1 MQTASLEARCAADC
15 EHLLGR
21 VRQRFRRRYGVPA
34 EVVKEAIAVSGF
46 RIVSEEME
54 QESELGYCDAE
65 DRRVVILKDF
75 GLRLDCPWVAHRVLN
90 FTLAHE
96 LGHARLHAHLH
107 RAGEWEPHW
116 EDEATFYARVFLVPR
131 PMLMKRVEI
140 QRLLGS
146 RGALKSELWQ
156 HVLDLADLF
165 LVSGKFMAHTLD
177 AYGLIRFDSTTRW
190 IEVS

>member
-21 VRQRFRRRYGVPA
+21 VRKRFRRRYEVPA

-46 RIVSEEME
+46 RIVSEEIE

-107 RAGEWEPHW
+107 RAGEWESHW

-177 AYGLIRFDSTTRW
+177 AYGLIRFDPSTRW